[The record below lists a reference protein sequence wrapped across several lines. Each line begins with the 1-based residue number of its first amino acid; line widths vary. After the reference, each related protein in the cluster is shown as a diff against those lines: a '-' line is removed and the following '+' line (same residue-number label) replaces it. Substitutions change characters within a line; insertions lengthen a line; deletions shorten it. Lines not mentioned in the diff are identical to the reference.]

1 MSEEERE
8 CVGGHVVEGTIMGYT
23 PYVPDGPC
31 RFCQG
36 MVPQMTEDIT
46 STEAAEKAMENRCQE
61 CKQMDAFIADSVY
74 FNDGD
79 HTVFDLLEFRKHG
92 FVDRDGKKCACY
104 NRQNKRKR
112 DASNE

>member
-1 MSEEERE
+1 MA
-8 CVGGHVVEGTIMGYT
+8 
-23 PYVPDGPC
+23 DNAK
-31 RFCQG
+31 
-36 MVPQMTEDIT
+36 EDIT
-46 STEAAEKAMENRCQE
+46 SPGAAEKAMENRCKE

-92 FVDRDGKKCACY
+92 FVDQDGKKCACY

-112 DASNE
+112 STSNE